1 MEIKIISEEK
11 ILITREEFEEY
22 IALKT
27 RVELVKN
34 FIQKEKY
41 ISDDCLCAIFGIE
54 VKNGE
59 L

>member
-1 MEIKIISEEK
+1 MAIKIISEER

-27 RVELVKN
+27 GAELVKN
-34 FIQKEKY
+34 FIQKEGY
-41 ISDDCLCAIFGIE
+41 ISKDCVCAIFGIE
-54 VKNGE
+54 VENGK